1 MVHSDSKTVHKR
13 PLRPPHCLT
22 VSHKAH
28 LPAVLAC
35 KIYRITRAQTFRAMI
50 IGLTICRN

>member
-35 KIYRITRAQTFRAMI
+35 KIYIITRAQTFRAMI